1 MNGGR
6 DKTHGWGSLFGLLTF
21 LTGIALL
28 LLTFS
33 LAYRL
38 FGTPPETVFGPRQG
52 EALDLARA
60 GQSLF
65 DVIWRIAMLLVM
77 VVVGSVTANRGIR
90 LYLASREAPKILSV
104 AESESGPPAERAS

>member
-1 MNGGR
+1 MTGGR
-6 DKTHGWGSLFGLLTF
+6 AKPHAWGSLFGLLTF

-65 DVIWRIAMLLVM
+65 GVVWRIAMLLVM
-77 VVVGSVTANRGIR
+77 VVVGSVVANRGIR

-104 AESESGPPAERAS
+104 SEGEGPKPAGPAS